1 VTTVSWPVAVR
12 HPAGGDEVRE
22 GILRVAPV
30 IVALQVQRRIIC
42 RLNKRIVMMAAN
54 IPDRRFWGDG
64 TQAAQNIRRFFFR
77 NGIRKAK
84 KSRCDEL

>member
-1 VTTVSWPVAVR
+1 MTTVSWPVAVS

-42 RLNKRIVMMAAN
+42 RLNKRIVMMAVS
-54 IPDRRFWGDG
+54 IPDRRF
-64 TQAAQNIRRFFFR
+64 
-77 NGIRKAK
+77 
-84 KSRCDEL
+84 